1 MSNLNTIENITP
13 LVDDILYYSSLYTGY
28 TFKDGYF
35 DSAELDKSNTL
46 ILFDHNGM
54 GVVIWD
60 LNDATARSDLMT
72 RSFMWY
78 DIVPRAKLSKC
89 VF

>member
-13 LVDDILYYSSLYTGY
+13 LVDEILYYSSLYTGY

-35 DSAELDKSNTL
+35 DSSELDKSNAL
-46 ILFDHNGM
+46 ILFDHDGM
-54 GVVIWD
+54 GVAIWD
-60 LNDATARSDLMT
+60 LNDAFARSDLAG

-89 VF
+89 EF

>member
-89 VF
+89 EF

>member
-35 DSAELDKSNTL
+35 DSPELDKSNTL

-89 VF
+89 EF

>member
-1 MSNLNTIENITP
+1 MSNLNTIENMTP

-89 VF
+89 EF

>member
-1 MSNLNTIENITP
+1 MNTLENITP

-35 DSAELDKSNTL
+35 DSVELDKSNTL
-46 ILFDHNGM
+46 ILFDHDGM
-54 GVVIWD
+54 GVVSWN

-89 VF
+89 EF

>member
-1 MSNLNTIENITP
+1 MSNLNTLENITP

-46 ILFDHNGM
+46 ILFDHDGM
-54 GVVIWD
+54 GVVSWD
-60 LNDATARSDLMT
+60 LNDAFARSDLMT

-89 VF
+89 EF

>member
-1 MSNLNTIENITP
+1 MSNLNTLENITP

-54 GVVIWD
+54 GVAIWD
-60 LNDATARSDLMT
+60 LNDAFRRSDLMA

-78 DIVPRAKLSKC
+78 VIVPRAK
-89 VF
+89 

>member
-1 MSNLNTIENITP
+1 MNTLENITP

-28 TFKDGYF
+28 LLKYGYF
-35 DSAELDKSNTL
+35 DIAELDRSNTL
-46 ILFDHNGM
+46 ILFDHDGM
-54 GVVIWD
+54 GVVSWD
-60 LNDATARSDLMT
+60 LNNATDRGDLMA

-89 VF
+89 EF

>member
-1 MSNLNTIENITP
+1 MNTLENITP

-35 DSAELDKSNTL
+35 DSVELDKSNTL
-46 ILFDHNGM
+46 ILFDHDGM
-54 GVVIWD
+54 GAVSWN
-60 LNDATARSDLMT
+60 LNDEADRSDLMT

-89 VF
+89 EF

>member
-1 MSNLNTIENITP
+1 MSTTENITP

-46 ILFDHNGM
+46 ILFDHDGM

-89 VF
+89 EF

>member
-1 MSNLNTIENITP
+1 MNTIENITP

-35 DSAELDKSNTL
+35 DSAELDKSNAL

-89 VF
+89 EF